1 MADILLE
8 TYQLSIKHE
17 KTKKPMGEF
26 KAILRDKV
34 LMIIGRQLDEAGV
47 NYSNWST
54 FNTRLFNS
62 YQFVAQATTL
72 KDNMS
77 IQDTK
82 LKAVKRASPIA
93 PILELTTEQQN
104 TVINA
109 TKAFRQYRLILDNN
123 LDGVEFFTLF
133 ELFTHQANN
142 LSGICFHG
150 DGTGYLGKGSIKWD
164 SEGNGQLAWGNIK
177 WDKDGDLL
185 VLGKYAT
192 SESGQRFEIDP
203 EDQALKM
210 YNVNGDITGRLLFS
224 TNTSILSLFY
234 PLLNTNTSISAY
246 GSSFGGFVKLDV
258 DRTPTSDP
266 HIKGYIWRDGT
277 DLKISLG

>member
-34 LMIIGRQLDEAGV
+34 LMIISRQLDEAGI
-47 NYSNWST
+47 NYSNWSI

-72 KDNMS
+72 KDGMS
-77 IQDTK
+77 IKAAK
-82 LKAVKRASPIA
+82 LKAVKRSSPIA
-93 PILELTTEQQN
+93 PFLELTAEQQS
-104 TVINA
+104 TLINA
-109 TKAFRQYRLILDNN
+109 TKAFRQYRLILDSNN

-164 SEGNGQLAWGNIK
+164 SEGNGQLAWGNISWGK
-177 WDKDGDLL
+177 EGDLL

-192 SESGQRFEIDP
+192 SKSGQRFEIDP

-210 YNVNGDITGRLLFS
+210 YNSENKEALRFFFSSVGAILYWIKDGLAYQEITPIGSTFS
-224 TNTSILSLFY
+224 GYFSL
-234 PLLNTNTSISAY
+234 PDL
-246 GSSFGGFVKLDV
+246 
-258 DRTPTSDP
+258 PTSDP
-266 HIKGYIWRDGT
+266 EVKGRLWRNGT